1 MEFEYGK
8 KLENAR
14 TEKGLTLEDVSYELK
29 INLKTLR
36 RLEGSKTE
44 ELPKAPFTRGFI
56 KTYCVHLGL
65 EPSVVIEEY
74 EKTLDEP
81 TDKLQKGV
89 LREDDDGDAF
99 FAFDFFK
106 NQFLPIAV
114 LMVTILGAAVM
125 YSLLNGQKLDG
136 EVAAVKTGET
146 SPVVAEEKREEP
158 VIEKKVEQEISSVE
172 KKPVEASAKFTR
184 VATRYEGRDE
194 KPKDVKKNTK
204 VVKAAEAAPL
214 TKPKPVVFKN
224 TLTVEPLS
232 DTKLYIQTNLDN
244 KPVRATLKPDN
255 KRVFKFDNA
264 KIRFVDAG
272 AVNLILNG
280 KDIGALGVFGEE
292 KTIEFPSM
300 KEL

>member
-14 TEKGLTLEDVSYELK
+14 NEKGLTLEDVSYELK

-65 EPSVVIEEY
+65 EPNVIIEEY

-81 TDKLQKGV
+81 TRKLQKGV
-89 LREDDDGDAF
+89 LKEDDESGSF

-106 NQFLPIAV
+106 NQFLPIAILMATV
-114 LMVTILGAAVM
+114 LGTAVM
-125 YSLLNGQKLDG
+125 YSTLSGQKLDG
-136 EVAAVKTGET
+136 EAL
-146 SPVVAEEKREEP
+146 PVEVSQVDP
-158 VIEKKVEQEISSVE
+158 VIEKKVAPEENTKDIPE
-172 KKPVEASAKFTR
+172 AKPVIQEPAKFTR
-184 VATRYEGRDE
+184 VATRYEGRE
-194 KPKDVKKNTK
+194 KTVEEVKPTVK
-204 VVKAAEAAPL
+204 VVEKVEAPKE
-214 TKPKPVVFKN
+214 KPKPVVFKH
-224 TLTVEPLS
+224 TLVVEPLS
-232 DTKLYIQTNLDN
+232 DTKLYIQTNLDS
-244 KPVRATLKPDN
+244 KAVRATLKPD
-255 KRVFKFDNA
+255 KRRVFKFDSA
-264 KIRFVDAG
+264 KIRFMDAG
-272 AVNLILNG
+272 AVNLIMNG
-280 KDIGALGVFGEE
+280 EDIGALGVFGEE

>member
-65 EPSVVIEEY
+65 EPSVVTEEY

-106 NQFLPIAV
+106 NQFLPI
-114 LMVTILGAAVM
+114 G
-125 YSLLNGQKLDG
+125 
-136 EVAAVKTGET
+136 
-146 SPVVAEEKREEP
+146 
-158 VIEKKVEQEISSVE
+158 
-172 KKPVEASAKFTR
+172 TR
-184 VATRYEGRDE
+184 QLCT
-194 KPKDVKKNTK
+194 PKD
-204 VVKAAEAAPL
+204 
-214 TKPKPVVFKN
+214 
-224 TLTVEPLS
+224 
-232 DTKLYIQTNLDN
+232 I
-244 KPVRATLKPDN
+244 
-255 KRVFKFDNA
+255 
-264 KIRFVDAG
+264 
-272 AVNLILNG
+272 
-280 KDIGALGVFGEE
+280 
-292 KTIEFPSM
+292 
-300 KEL
+300 